1 LKSKL
6 DILELFNN
14 PKLQPAYL
22 NFDLDERILNSKAIQ
37 NREVATQKSFEKAS
51 LNEIAGQEGSP
62 TYEII
67 MSIPKLLYDANVIPT
82 LSGIGIE
89 LGSGIGLLSAAF
101 IELDTRKKI
110 NGILAIEAVYSF
122 VESGIRLA
130 STTTLGNNAHK
141 IIPCYG
147 SFESIPIESGSIDFI
162 IQIEALHHADELLPP
177 LVESYRVLKNG
188 GYFISIDRSWPNQV
202 KRKVLDELLDHQ
214 YPKEWLKAKGFPS
227 DEPFSRRDNGEH
239 EYLDSNW
246 IFAFEQAGF
255 KIREIRHLHPRF
267 HARHF
272 LKRFIELFKLNRILK
287 VKIPSRSGIFRRLAF
302 NLVGL
307 KLLNLGSV
315 LSSKHPRPLTVF
327 VLQKNE
333 SE

>member
-1 LKSKL
+1 MKSKL

-14 PKLQPAYL
+14 PELQPAYL
-22 NFDLDERILNSKAIQ
+22 NFDLDERILNSKAIR
-37 NREVATQKSFEKAS
+37 NRDVATQKSFENTS
-51 LNEIAGQEGSP
+51 LNEIAQQEGSP
-62 TYEII
+62 SYEII
-67 MSIPKLLYDANVIPT
+67 KSIPELLYDANVIPT

-89 LGSGIGLLSAAF
+89 LGSGIGLLSAAI

-130 STTTLGNNAHK
+130 STTTLGNNAQK

-147 SFESIPIESGSIDFI
+147 AFESIPIESGSVDFI

-177 LVESYRVLKNG
+177 LVEAYRILKNG

-202 KRKVLDELLDHQ
+202 ERKVLDELLDHQ
-214 YPKEWLKAKGFPS
+214 YPKEWLEAKGFPS

-239 EYLDSNW
+239 EYLDCNW
-246 IFAFEQAGF
+246 IFAFEQTGF
-255 KIREIRHLHPRF
+255 KIKEIRHLHPKF
-267 HARHF
+267 HSKHF
-272 LKRFIELFKLNRILK
+272 LKRIIELFKLNKILR
-287 VKIPSRSGIFRRLAF
+287 VKIPSRSGIFRRLVF
-302 NLVGL
+302 NLFGL
-307 KLLNLGSV
+307 KFLNLGSV
-315 LSSKHPRPLTVF
+315 LNSKHPRPLSVF

-333 SE
+333 LG